1 MPAKKTFREKQMEF
15 GPYYFGGSGGGE
27 AAPAAPGNPSAP
39 SLDVSQAAG
48 PVSAG
53 VQGAKAALNATSLN
67 AALSGLTGAKGLAS
81 TIQGMGLRGAT
92 SMVPG
97 LNALQGLTALFSG
110 PLGFL
115 SGVLG
120 KYGLQGQD
128 TSGMNVTPEAL
139 ALSNQGVPISA
150 AQFATLTQ
158 WLGINPATL
167 NAMNEAA
174 PFGQEGDPSGV
185 GVPGSSS
192 GGLGGGPG
200 DAGGGSADFHRG
212 GRVAKGPPKGPE
224 RKSTLL
230 EGEYVIKQKAYQLR
244 KGLVEAINRGAP
256 KAELAKIVKA
266 GR

>member
-1 MPAKKTFREKQMEF
+1 MPKKTFREKQMEF

-27 AAPAAPGNPSAP
+27 TPAPSSGNPNAP

-67 AALSGLTGAKGLAS
+67 TALSGLTGAKGLAS

-128 TSGMNVTPEAL
+128 TSGLASDAAL
-139 ALSNQGVPISA
+139 AAMNQGGPISNA
-150 AQFATLTQ
+150 AFATLTQ
-158 WLGINPATL
+158 GLGLTPAQL
-167 NAMNEAA
+167 DAISQRA
-174 PFGQEGDPSGV
+174 PFGRGLSPLDAPPPTLDLTEANLVDALGGPPTGPTGPTGGDLSDT
-185 GVPGSSS
+185 
-192 GGLGGGPG
+192 GLGGGV
-200 DAGGGSADFHRG
+200 DFH
-212 GRVAKGPPKGPE
+212 KGAVSPKVPP
-224 RKSTLL
+224 RALSASQHSLRASTSSS
-230 EGEYVIKQKAYQLR
+230 R
-244 KGLVEAINRGAP
+244 R
-256 KAELAKIVKA
+256 
-266 GR
+266 RTR